1 MSLITF
7 AVIGK
12 DNAPLYLRDFVDAS
26 TSFYE
31 QGEASFDSNGDD
43 EQDDPFGFFEQKR
56 QLNQS
61 SCLKNQ
67 VNNDRFSFAIDCIY
81 VKYMCLSCIHVPSE
95 PHQQF
100 IIHSALDR
108 FEELDDSNMVQQ
120 RQGLAKM
127 WIGSLG
133 IIDETKVY
141 GKK

>member
-67 VNNDRFSFAIDCIY
+67 
-81 VKYMCLSCIHVPSE
+81 
-95 PHQQF
+95 F